1 MGVDAF
7 DRMTTSI
14 ITKSPVGGNFTGFRS
29 TMAPLK
35 ASLAK
40 PGELPLKLPQRNPVC
55 GTGNGNNR
63 EVWTMFENL
72 FMSFGSDGIFDEF
85 RRLESQM
92 DQLFRG
98 SSWPAEIR
106 SVQRGTF
113 PPLNIGATPER
124 VDVYVFAAGL
134 DPKSLDLSIQQ
145 NLLSVAGS
153 RKVELN
159 ENADYYR
166 RERFNGDF
174 RRVISLPDDLDPERV
189 DAKYR
194 DGVLQITIPRR
205 ESARP
210 RQITVN

>member
-1 MGVDAF
+1 
-7 DRMTTSI
+7 
-14 ITKSPVGGNFTGFRS
+14 
-29 TMAPLK
+29 
-35 ASLAK
+35 
-40 PGELPLKLPQRNPVC
+40 
-55 GTGNGNNR
+55 
-63 EVWTMFENL
+63 MFENL
-72 FMSFGSDGIFDEF
+72 FMSFGPDGIFDEF

-145 NLLSVAGS
+145 NLLTVSGTRSVQVDEKAQ
-153 RKVELN
+153 
-159 ENADYYR
+159 YYR
-166 RERFNGDF
+166 RERFDGEF
-174 RRVISLPDDLDPERV
+174 RRVITLPDDVDPERV
-189 DAKYR
+189 EAKYR
-194 DGVLQITIPRR
+194 NGVLQITIKRH